1 MPLRLRRGTNAERL
15 GFTPSEG
22 ELIYVIDSKRIYVGD
37 GTTTGGVDIVAAAGG
52 ALTADLDLNNNDILG
67 TGTISINGNITAT
80 NFIGNVTGNVN
91 GNTTGTHF
99 GNVIG
104 NVTGNIFG
112 NLQGDFEGDLYGSVW
127 ANDSTKLVDAQN
139 NILSTGDIV
148 LSNNTITVVPNLTS
162 GNGNPYGRIRIGGDG
177 NTAQIPY
184 VTLQRLWND
193 VTVSLEEN
201 YVIVNGLATLKYD
214 NYALRGT
221 FASPASV
228 QPGDGFYSLNA
239 YGHDGLNYNLSAS
252 IFLQVD
258 NLGTVAPGIVPG
270 KITMATFGSTGI
282 HFLVFESNGRL
293 GVNKA
298 NPDVELDVLG
308 NAEITGTLKAGG
320 VQGSFFADD
329 SSLII
334 DGITGT
340 VTSDTIIGGGVVLSS
355 GSITTADSSDLF
367 VNQLTRFTSD
377 VIIEGSID
385 VKELSSSSTGSP
397 ELIAALDLK
406 LGAGNAVIITN
417 APFRLA
423 RFTTSE
429 RDALFAQNG
438 DMIYNTTTD
447 KFQGYENGAWVDL
460 I

>member
-37 GTTTGGVDIVAAAGG
+37 GTTIGGVDIVAAAGG

-112 NLQGDFEGDLYGSVW
+112 NLQGDFEGDLYGNVW
-127 ANDSTKLVDAQN
+127 ANDSTLLVDAQN
-139 NILSTGDIV
+139 NILSNGDIV

-162 GNGNPYGRIRIGGDG
+162 GNGNPYGRIKIGGDSATG
-177 NTAQIPY
+177 LTPY
-184 VTLQRLWND
+184 VTLQRFWND
-193 VTVSLEEN
+193 ISVSLEQN
-201 YVIVNGLATLKYD
+201 YVITSGLNTIKYE
-214 NYALRGT
+214 NFGLRGT
-221 FASPASV
+221 FTSPTSV
-228 QPGDGFYSLNA
+228 QPGDGLYSLNS
-239 YGHDGLNYNLSAS
+239 YGHDGLNYNLSS
-252 IFLQVD
+252 TIILQVD
-258 NLGTVAPGIVPG
+258 NQGTVVPGITPG
-270 KITMATFGSTGI
+270 KITLATLGSTGT
-282 HFLVFESNGRL
+282 HYLVFNSTGKL
-293 GVNKA
+293 GVN
-298 NPDVELDVLG
+298 NPTPTSELDVLG
-308 NAEITGTLKAGG
+308 NAKISGTLTAGG

-340 VTSDTIIGGGVVLSS
+340 VTSDTIIGGGIILSS
-355 GSITTADSSDLF
+355 ASISTADSSDLSI
-367 VNQLTRFTSD
+367 NQLTRFTSD

-385 VKELSSSSTGSP
+385 VKELTSSSTGSP

>member
-15 GFTPSEG
+15 DFTPSEG
-22 ELIYVIDSKRIYVGD
+22 ELIYVTDSKRIYVGD
-37 GTTTGGVDIVAAAGG
+37 GTTAGGVDIVAAAGG

-67 TGTISINGNITAT
+67 TGNVNINGNITAT

-104 NVTGNIFG
+104 NVTGNLFG

-162 GNGNPYGRIRIGGDG
+162 INGNPYGRIRIGGDG
-177 NTAQIPY
+177 VGQTPY
-184 VTLQRLWND
+184 VTLERLWND
-193 VTVSLEEN
+193 VSVALEEN
-201 YVIVNGLATLKYD
+201 YIITNGLETIKNN
-214 NYALRGT
+214 NYGLRGT
-221 FASPASV
+221 FSSPTSV
-228 QPGDGFYSLNA
+228 QPGDGLYSLNS
-239 YGHDGLNYNLSAS
+239 YGHDGLNYNLSS
-252 IFLQVD
+252 TIILQVD
-258 NLGTVAPGIVPG
+258 PDSTVAPGITPG
-270 KITMATFGSTGI
+270 KITMVTFGSTGLK
-282 HFLVFESNGRL
+282 FLVFDSNGKL
-293 GVNKA
+293 GVN
-298 NPDVELDVLG
+298 NGSPTSELDVFG
-308 NAEITGTLKAGG
+308 NANISGTLTAGG
-320 VQGSFFADD
+320 LQGSFFADD

-340 VTSDTIIGGGVVLSS
+340 VTSDTVIGGGVVLSL
-355 GSITTADSSDLF
+355 GSISTADSSDLF

-377 VIIEGSID
+377 VVVEGSID
-385 VKELSSSSTGSP
+385 VKELTSSSTGSP

-423 RFTTSE
+423 RFTTAE

-438 DMIYNTTTD
+438 DMIYNTTTN
-447 KFQGYENGAWVDL
+447 KFQGYENGAWVNL